1 MDTRNVCEE
10 EEYGNEATKRTTPPE
25 NVIKGPWLAKSG
37 REVKLPDTDVIAMQQ
52 DMQFAEEL
60 TQSLM
65 VQMIHTMSENGID
78 VSAKTFIRDMA
89 MVISM
94 VNGSIYR
101 DMGMAHITQ
110 KFMEEYV
117 NIHDDDDDGSY
128 ETEVDFETIV
138 ELANLIEDDDD
149 PEIS

>member
-1 MDTRNVCEE
+1 MSNQPI
-10 EEYGNEATKRTTPPE
+10 PPE
-25 NVIKGPWLAKSG
+25 NVIKGPWPEKSG
-37 REVKLPDTDVIAMQQ
+37 RKVKLPDKDVISLQQ
-52 DMQFAEEL
+52 DIHFAEEL

-78 VSAKTFIRDMA
+78 VTKKDFIGDMA

-101 DMGMAHITQ
+101 DMGMSHITQ
-110 KFMEEYV
+110 NFMREYV
-117 NIHDDDDDGSY
+117 EITGADGSY
-128 ETEVDFETIV
+128 ETEVDFKTI
-138 ELANLIEDDDD
+138 LALTNLLEDDDD

>member
-1 MDTRNVCEE
+1 MNDQEAPPDNV
-10 EEYGNEATKRTTPPE
+10 
-25 NVIKGPWLAKSG
+25 VKGPWPEKNG

-52 DMQFAEEL
+52 DIQFAEEL

-89 MVISM
+89 MVISL

-117 NIHDDDDDGSY
+117 NIDEDDDGSY
-128 ETEVDFETIV
+128 ETEVNFETIV

-149 PEIS
+149 PEVS

>member
-1 MDTRNVCEE
+1 M
-10 EEYGNEATKRTTPPE
+10 
-25 NVIKGPWLAKSG
+25 IKGPWPAKSG

-52 DMQFAEEL
+52 DIQFAEEL

-78 VSAKTFIRDMA
+78 VGAKSFIRDMA

-117 NIHDDDDDGSY
+117 DIHDDDDDGSY

-149 PEIS
+149 PEVS

>member
-1 MDTRNVCEE
+1 MTDDLNESLPNNV
-10 EEYGNEATKRTTPPE
+10 
-25 NVIKGPWLAKSG
+25 VKGPWPVKSG

-52 DMQFAEEL
+52 DIQFAEEL

-89 MVISM
+89 MVISL

-117 NIHDDDDDGSY
+117 DIHDDEGGSF

-149 PEIS
+149 PKVS

>member
-1 MDTRNVCEE
+1 V
-10 EEYGNEATKRTTPPE
+10 
-25 NVIKGPWLAKSG
+25 VKGPWPVKSG
-37 REVKLPDTDVIAMQQ
+37 REVKLPDTDVIEMQQ
-52 DMQFAEEL
+52 NIQFAEEL

-89 MVISM
+89 MVISL

-117 NIHDDDDDGSY
+117 DIHDDDGGSY

-138 ELANLIEDDDD
+138 ELANLIEEDCDD

>member
-1 MDTRNVCEE
+1 MTNDLTESPPNNV
-10 EEYGNEATKRTTPPE
+10 
-25 NVIKGPWLAKSG
+25 VKGPWPVKSG
-37 REVKLPDTDVIAMQQ
+37 REVKLPNEDIIAMQQ
-52 DMQFAEEL
+52 NIQFAEEL

-89 MVISM
+89 MVISL

-117 NIHDDDDDGSY
+117 NIDEDDDGSY
-128 ETEVDFETIV
+128 ETEVNFETIV

-149 PEIS
+149 PEVS

>member
-1 MDTRNVCEE
+1 MSDQE
-10 EEYGNEATKRTTPPE
+10 TTPPE

-117 NIHDDDDDGSY
+117 DIHDDEGGSF

-149 PEIS
+149 PEVS

>member
-1 MDTRNVCEE
+1 
-10 EEYGNEATKRTTPPE
+10 
-25 NVIKGPWLAKSG
+25 
-37 REVKLPDTDVIAMQQ
+37 MQQ

-78 VSAKTFIRDMA
+78 VGAKDFIRDMA
-89 MVISM
+89 MLISM

-101 DMGMAHITQ
+101 DMGMSHITQ

-117 NIHDDDDDGSY
+117 EIDEVDGSFQ
-128 ETEVDFETIV
+128 TEVDFETIV
-138 ELANLIEDDDD
+138 ELANLVEEDYDD

>member
-1 MDTRNVCEE
+1 MSDQE
-10 EEYGNEATKRTTPPE
+10 TTPPE

-149 PEIS
+149 DPEIS

>member
-1 MDTRNVCEE
+1 MSDQE
-10 EEYGNEATKRTTPPE
+10 TTPPE
-25 NVIKGPWLAKSG
+25 NVIKGPWPAKSG

-52 DMQFAEEL
+52 DIQFAEEL

-89 MVISM
+89 MVISL

-117 NIHDDDDDGSY
+117 DIHDDDGGSY

-149 PEIS
+149 DPEVS

>member
-1 MDTRNVCEE
+1 MSDQE
-10 EEYGNEATKRTTPPE
+10 TTPPE
-25 NVIKGPWLAKSG
+25 NVIKGPWPAKSG

-52 DMQFAEEL
+52 DIQFAEEL

-117 NIHDDDDDGSY
+117 DIHDDDGGSY

-149 PEIS
+149 PEVS

>member
-1 MDTRNVCEE
+1 MIR
-10 EEYGNEATKRTTPPE
+10 
-25 NVIKGPWLAKSG
+25 GPWPVKSG
-37 REVKLPDTDVIAMQQ
+37 REVKLPNEDIIAMQQ
-52 DMQFAEEL
+52 DIQFAEEL

-89 MVISM
+89 MVISL

-117 NIHDDDDDGSY
+117 DIHDNDGGSY
-128 ETEVDFETIV
+128 ETEVDFETITT
-138 ELANLIEDDDD
+138 LTNLIEDDDD
-149 PEIS
+149 PEVS

>member
-1 MDTRNVCEE
+1 M
-10 EEYGNEATKRTTPPE
+10 
-25 NVIKGPWLAKSG
+25 IKGPWLAKSG

-89 MVISM
+89 MVISL

-117 NIHDDDDDGSY
+117 DIHDDDGGSY

-138 ELANLIEDDDD
+138 ELANLIEEDCDD

>member
-1 MDTRNVCEE
+1 MV
-10 EEYGNEATKRTTPPE
+10 
-25 NVIKGPWLAKSG
+25 KGPWPVKSG
-37 REVKLPDTDVIAMQQ
+37 REVKLPNEDILAVQQ
-52 DMQFAEEL
+52 DIQFAEEL

-89 MVISM
+89 MVISL

-117 NIHDDDDDGSY
+117 DIHNDDDGSY
-128 ETEVDFETIV
+128 ETEVNFETIV
-138 ELANLIEDDDD
+138 ELANLVEDDDYD
-149 PEIS
+149 PEVS

>member
-1 MDTRNVCEE
+1 MTNDQNQ
-10 EEYGNEATKRTTPPE
+10 NPPE
-25 NVIKGPWLAKSG
+25 NVIKGPWSVKSG
-37 REVKLPDTDVIAMQQ
+37 RKVKLPDEDVIAMQQ

-60 TQSLM
+60 TRSLM

-78 VSAKTFIRDMA
+78 VGAKEFIRDMA

-101 DMGMAHITQ
+101 DMGMEHITQ

-149 PEIS
+149 PEVS

>member
-1 MDTRNVCEE
+1 MSDEMDESPPNNV
-10 EEYGNEATKRTTPPE
+10 
-25 NVIKGPWLAKSG
+25 VKGPWPVKGG
-37 REVKLPDTDVIAMQQ
+37 REVKLPDSSIIELQQ
-52 DMQFAEEL
+52 NIQFAEEL
-60 TQSLM
+60 TQNLM

-78 VSAKTFIRDMA
+78 VSAKNFIRDMA

-101 DMGMAHITQ
+101 DMGMSHITQ

-117 NIHDDDDDGSY
+117 DIYESDNDDSY
-128 ETEVDFETIV
+128 ETEVNFETIV

-149 PEIS
+149 PKVS

>member
-1 MDTRNVCEE
+1 MV
-10 EEYGNEATKRTTPPE
+10 
-25 NVIKGPWLAKSG
+25 KGPWPVKNG
-37 REVKLPDTDVIAMQQ
+37 REVKLPDEDVIAMQQ

-60 TQSLM
+60 TRSLM

-78 VSAKTFIRDMA
+78 VGAKSFIRDMA

-101 DMGMAHITQ
+101 DMGMEHITQ

-117 NIHDDDDDGSY
+117 NINDDGGSY
-128 ETEVDFETIV
+128 ETEVDFETIA

-149 PEIS
+149 PEVS

>member
-1 MDTRNVCEE
+1 MTNDLTESPPNNV
-10 EEYGNEATKRTTPPE
+10 
-25 NVIKGPWLAKSG
+25 VKGPWPVKNG
-37 REVKLPDTDVIAMQQ
+37 REVKLPDEDVIAMQQ

-60 TQSLM
+60 TRSLM

-78 VSAKTFIRDMA
+78 VGAKTFIRDMA

-101 DMGMAHITQ
+101 DMGMNHITQ

-117 NIHDDDDDGSY
+117 DIHDDEDGSCV
-128 ETEVDFETIV
+128 TEVNFETIV

-149 PEIS
+149 PEVS

>member
-1 MDTRNVCEE
+1 MTNDQNQNPPDNV
-10 EEYGNEATKRTTPPE
+10 
-25 NVIKGPWLAKSG
+25 VKGPWSVKSG
-37 REVKLPDTDVIAMQQ
+37 REVKLPDEDVIALQQ
-52 DMQFAEEL
+52 DIQFAEEL

-78 VSAKTFIRDMA
+78 VGAKNFIRDMA

-101 DMGMAHITQ
+101 DMGMPHITQ

-117 NIHDDDDDGSY
+117 EIEDDDGTFQ
-128 ETEVDFETIV
+128 TEVDFETIV
-138 ELANLIEDDDD
+138 ELANLIEEDEDD

>member
-1 MDTRNVCEE
+1 M
-10 EEYGNEATKRTTPPE
+10 
-25 NVIKGPWLAKSG
+25 IKGPWLAKSG

-89 MVISM
+89 MVISL

-117 NIHDDDDDGSY
+117 DIHDDEGGSF

-149 PEIS
+149 PKVS

>member
-1 MDTRNVCEE
+1 M
-10 EEYGNEATKRTTPPE
+10 
-25 NVIKGPWLAKSG
+25 IKGPWLAKSG

-101 DMGMAHITQ
+101 DMGMSHITQ

-117 NIHDDDDDGSY
+117 DIHDDESGSF

-149 PEIS
+149 PKVS

>member
-1 MDTRNVCEE
+1 MTNDLTESPPNNV
-10 EEYGNEATKRTTPPE
+10 
-25 NVIKGPWLAKSG
+25 VKGPWLAKSG
-37 REVKLPDTDVIAMQQ
+37 REVKLPDEDIIAIQQ

-117 NIHDDDDDGSY
+117 DIYDDEDGSCV
-128 ETEVDFETIV
+128 TEVNFETIV

-149 PEIS
+149 PEVS

>member
-1 MDTRNVCEE
+1 MV
-10 EEYGNEATKRTTPPE
+10 
-25 NVIKGPWLAKSG
+25 KGPWPVKSG
-37 REVKLPDTDVIAMQQ
+37 REVKLPNEDIIAMQQ
-52 DMQFAEEL
+52 NIQFAEEL

-89 MVISM
+89 MVISL

-117 NIHDDDDDGSY
+117 NIDVEDDGSY
-128 ETEVDFETIV
+128 ETEVNFETIV

-149 PEIS
+149 PEVS

>member
-1 MDTRNVCEE
+1 MV
-10 EEYGNEATKRTTPPE
+10 
-25 NVIKGPWLAKSG
+25 KGPWPVKNG
-37 REVKLPDTDVIAMQQ
+37 REVKLPDEDVIAMQQ

-60 TQSLM
+60 TRSLM

-78 VSAKTFIRDMA
+78 VGAKSFIRDMA

-101 DMGMAHITQ
+101 DMGMEHITQ

-117 NIHDDDDDGSY
+117 NIHDDEDDGSY
-128 ETEVDFETIV
+128 ETEVDFETIA

-149 PEIS
+149 PEVS

>member
-1 MDTRNVCEE
+1 MSDQE
-10 EEYGNEATKRTTPPE
+10 TTPPE

-117 NIHDDDDDGSY
+117 DIHDDDDDGSY

-149 PEIS
+149 PEVS

>member
-1 MDTRNVCEE
+1 MEMSDQE
-10 EEYGNEATKRTTPPE
+10 TTPPE
-25 NVIKGPWLAKSG
+25 NVIKGPWPAKSG

-52 DMQFAEEL
+52 DIQFAEEL

-117 NIHDDDDDGSY
+117 DIHDDEGGSF

-149 PEIS
+149 PKVS

>member
-1 MDTRNVCEE
+1 M
-10 EEYGNEATKRTTPPE
+10 
-25 NVIKGPWLAKSG
+25 IKGPWSVKSG
-37 REVKLPDTDVIAMQQ
+37 REVKIPDTDVLEMQQ

-60 TQSLM
+60 TRSLM

-78 VSAKTFIRDMA
+78 VGAKEFIRDMA

-101 DMGMAHITQ
+101 DMGMEHITQ

-117 NIHDDDDDGSY
+117 NIHDDDGSY
-128 ETEVDFETIV
+128 ETEVDFETIA

-149 PEIS
+149 PKVS

>member
-1 MDTRNVCEE
+1 MSDQEM
-10 EEYGNEATKRTTPPE
+10 PPAE
-25 NVIKGPWLAKSG
+25 NVIKGPWPVKSG
-37 REVKLPDTDVIAMQQ
+37 REVKLPNEDVIAMQQ
-52 DMQFAEEL
+52 NMQFAEEL

-89 MVISM
+89 MVISL

-101 DMGMAHITQ
+101 DMEMAHITQ

-117 NIHDDDDDGSY
+117 NIDEDDDGSY
-128 ETEVDFETIV
+128 ETEVNFETIV

-149 PEIS
+149 PEVS